1 MEENEKLGKLECV
14 YIEGYEEGWKNGFNR
29 GVKEMSEEE
38 TGFANK
44 IKPSMLRPCGNTE
57 RQYKNRRVKA

>member
-1 MEENEKLGKLECV
+1 
-14 YIEGYEEGWKNGFNR
+14 
-29 GVKEMSEEE
+29 VKEMSEEE